1 MTVQYDRLC
10 NRDAHIL
17 ELYTLRVC
25 LYTVYNLVREKKMR
39 VFTVLGY
46 KFLVLGRWNCF
57 RWKYIF
63 LYIYLCWW
71 ITVTCD
77 WKIVEIEIIKKTLF
91 KNWTGHNDQ
100 WTKIKKQKDLRG
112 LVCYFFFQFSWDKE
126 NYISYP
132 NLTFAE
138 RVTNKLFA

>member
-17 ELYTLRVC
+17 ELYTLGVC

-57 RWKYIF
+57 IWKYIF

-77 WKIVEIEIIKKTLF
+77 WKIVEIEIIKKTFF

-100 WTKIKKQKDLRG
+100 WTKIKKHEDLRD
-112 LVCYFFFQFSWDKE
+112 LVCYFFFQFSGEKK
-126 NYISYP
+126 IIF
-132 NLTFAE
+132 LT
-138 RVTNKLFA
+138 RI